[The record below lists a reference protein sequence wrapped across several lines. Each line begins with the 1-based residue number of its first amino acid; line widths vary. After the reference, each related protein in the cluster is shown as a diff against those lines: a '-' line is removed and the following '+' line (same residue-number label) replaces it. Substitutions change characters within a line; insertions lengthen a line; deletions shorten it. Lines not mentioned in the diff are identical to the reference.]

1 MYIVFDTYVHVCS
14 IQDSVVSLQNI
25 LSAMHRVIQGKTS
38 IFIAH
43 RLSTIMDADEI
54 LVLGEGRV
62 LEKGTHSDLI
72 QQPSSLYA
80 ELWAKQNMIG
90 WDTP

>member
-1 MYIVFDTYVHVCS
+1 M
-14 IQDSVVSLQNI
+14 QQ
-25 LSAMHRVIQGKTS
+25 VIQGKTS

-62 LEKGTHSDLI
+62 LERGTHTDLI
-72 QQPSSLYA
+72 QRPSSLYA
-80 ELWAKQNMIG
+80 ELWAKQNMTI
-90 WDTP
+90 WDTPQYNIGTTDS